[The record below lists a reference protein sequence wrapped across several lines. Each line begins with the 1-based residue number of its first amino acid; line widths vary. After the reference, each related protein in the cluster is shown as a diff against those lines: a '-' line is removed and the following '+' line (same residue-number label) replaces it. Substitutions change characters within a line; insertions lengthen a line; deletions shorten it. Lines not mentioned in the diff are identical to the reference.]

1 MDLLEEGK
9 MKSIIMV
16 FLLVTTCMPM
26 AAIAGDGYKITGHS
40 GLMYFVAIN
49 KTQKD
54 NEDVYRLA
62 VGEACAGKTICQV
75 QFWVGNAPNRF
86 PLTDDQVDSK
96 LVQWQQNFNTGLRRW
111 LVKCS
116 SSDLFSKER
125 ECM

>member
-1 MDLLEEGK
+1 MEEEK
-9 MKSIIMV
+9 MKSIFMV
-16 FLLVTTCMPM
+16 FLLVTICIPI
-26 AAIAGDGYKITGHS
+26 ASIAGDDYKITGHS
-40 GLMYFVAIN
+40 GLMYFVAVN
-49 KTQKD
+49 KVQQD

-75 QFWVGNAPNRF
+75 QFWVGSAPNSF
-86 PLTDDQVDSK
+86 TLTDDQVDSK

-116 SSDLFSKER
+116 SSNLFSKDR